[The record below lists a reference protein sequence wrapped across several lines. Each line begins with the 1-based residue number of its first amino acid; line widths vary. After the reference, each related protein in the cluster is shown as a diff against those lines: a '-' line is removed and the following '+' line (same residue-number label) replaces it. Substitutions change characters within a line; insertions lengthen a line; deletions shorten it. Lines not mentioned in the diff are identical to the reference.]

1 MTKRSRSHFFPSY
14 QRLSACRVPLDNAVS
29 TISECKPRFSPG
41 CHHDDL
47 YFLALALTRSF

>member
-29 TISECKPRFSPG
+29 TISECKPRFFPG